1 MVENIIYYDGECGLC
16 HMAVKFILKVDS
28 KNKFY
33 FSPLSNFDNNFK
45 NIDSI
50 ILKSGDKVFYESQ
63 AIIMVFE
70 NIDNNWNYLAKVLK
84 IFPINVLDI
93 AYRWV
98 SRNRTK
104 ISVKEVSS
112 CPIVPSYY
120 RKRFISK

>member
-1 MVENIIYYDGECGLC
+1 
-16 HMAVKFILKVDS
+16 MAVKFILRVDS

-33 FSPLSNFDNNFK
+33 FSPLSNFDNNLK
-45 NIDSI
+45 NFDSI

-84 IFPINVLDI
+84 IFPINILDI

-104 ISVKEVSS
+104 ISVKKVSS

-120 RKRFISK
+120 KKRFISK

>member
-1 MVENIIYYDGECGLC
+1 MVENVIYYDGECGLC
-16 HMAVKFILKVDS
+16 HLAVRFILRVDS

-33 FSPLSNFDNNFK
+33 FSPLSNLDNNLK

-50 ILKSGDKVFYESQ
+50 ILKKGNKVFYEGQ
-63 AIIMVFE
+63 AVIMIFE

-84 IFPINVLDI
+84 LVPINLLDA

-98 SRNRTK
+98 SRNRAK
-104 ISVKEVSS
+104 VSVKKVSS

-120 RKRFISK
+120 QKRFIL

>member
-33 FSPLSNFDNNFK
+33 FSPLSNFDNNLK

-84 IFPINVLDI
+84 IFPISVLDI

>member
-16 HMAVKFILKVDS
+16 HVAVKFILRVDS

-33 FSPLSNFDNNFK
+33 FSPLSNFDNNLK

-70 NIDNNWNYLAKVLK
+70 KIDNNWNYLAKVLK

-104 ISVKEVSS
+104 ISVKKVSS
-112 CPIVPSYY
+112 CPIVPSNYK
-120 RKRFISK
+120 KRFISK